1 MGVFKKIFVAAALLA
16 TASAVEA
23 SEATKAIVASYVQ
36 IQTALAADKTAGVK
50 PAAEAIAKQAAS
62 MGAAGEPL
70 VKAAKAVAAAPNL
83 NAARDA
89 FGPLSDAVI
98 AAAKAD
104 GWKDL
109 SGVSIGFCP
118 MVNRSWI
125 QKDGAVSNPYYGS
138 QMLTCGDLKKP
149 K

>member
-1 MGVFKKIFVAAALLA
+1 MGVLKTILVAATLLA
-16 TASAVEA
+16 ASSAVEA
-23 SEATKAIVASYVQ
+23 SEATKAIVTSYVQ

-50 PAAEAIAKQAAS
+50 PAAEAIATQAAS
-62 MGAAGEPL
+62 MGAAGEPIA
-70 VKAAKAVAAAPNL
+70 KAAKAVAAAPNL

-109 SGVSIGFCP
+109 SGLSIGFCP

-125 QKDGAVSNPYYGS
+125 QKGGAVSNPYYGS
-138 QMLTCGDLKKP
+138 QMLTCVDLKKP